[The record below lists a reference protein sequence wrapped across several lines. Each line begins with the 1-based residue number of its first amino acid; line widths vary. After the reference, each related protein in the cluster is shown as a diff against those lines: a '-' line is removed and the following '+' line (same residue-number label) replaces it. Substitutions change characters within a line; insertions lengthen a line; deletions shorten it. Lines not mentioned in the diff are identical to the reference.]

1 MSLHQESRNTELST
15 SRRKPSVW
23 MGMLLYLGY
32 LAVFFSTWT
41 INGVDYNRIGENAE
55 TTKLWYAF
63 PTLFGCAFLVVAISI
78 LGWWRIVLFD
88 KSKSGP
94 PWVWILPVVMVAI
107 ILNNFFGMP
116 SGKLSA
122 ELVVWSSLG
131 AVGVGFGE
139 EMITRG
145 SMIVGLRSRF
155 GEGRVWLISTLL
167 FSALHVPNVIFGLPM
182 LAMPIQVLLTFIM
195 GSGLYAMRRMSGTL
209 ILPMVL
215 HGLWDSSLFLNVA
228 TGGMPS
234 NVQFAVYPLAIA
246 CVIAVLLNS
255 RNARL
260 PSYSLADFP
269 TKGNPEPK
277 KHEKGARANEA

>member
-1 MSLHQESRNTELST
+1 M
-15 SRRKPSVW
+15 
-23 MGMLLYLGY
+23 
-32 LAVFFSTWT
+32 
-41 INGVDYNRIGENAE
+41 
-55 TTKLWYAF
+55 
-63 PTLFGCAFLVVAISI
+63 
-78 LGWWRIVLFD
+78 
-88 KSKSGP
+88 
-94 PWVWILPVVMVAI
+94 
-107 ILNNFFGMP
+107 
-116 SGKLSA
+116 
-122 ELVVWSSLG
+122 
-131 AVGVGFGE
+131 GVGFGE